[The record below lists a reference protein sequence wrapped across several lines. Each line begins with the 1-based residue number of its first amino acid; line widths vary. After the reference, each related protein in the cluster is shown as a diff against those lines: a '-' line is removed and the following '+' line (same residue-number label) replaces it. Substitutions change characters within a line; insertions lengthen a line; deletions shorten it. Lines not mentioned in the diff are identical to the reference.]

1 MKKFYLNLLSL
12 IILIVLTLPA
22 ITFAENDSSGPLG
35 LIVCSGATDC
45 GFPELIKLFYK
56 GIDALVKIATLV
68 TVVALIAMGL
78 KLMTAGGKPGELV
91 EIRKRAKWIVVG
103 YVCIIGAWLFVYT
116 ILKAISKDSFIFLG
130 N

>member
-56 GIDALVKIATLV
+56 ELLKTALKNLNLPVRLAEVITKIV
-68 TVVALIAMGL
+68 
-78 KLMTAGGKPGELV
+78 
-91 EIRKRAKWIVVG
+91 
-103 YVCIIGAWLFVYT
+103 F
-116 ILKAISKDSFIFLG
+116 
-130 N
+130 